1 MRNDGFTHYY
11 GRHKKSVIQ
20 SSVVRKPEKLQV
32 RISGDLQREYHR
44 HKKWFEGN
52 ESEFIRLL
60 ISKGIEKLNEEE
72 IEDIV

>member
-1 MRNDGFTHYY
+1 VRNDGFTHYY
-11 GRHKKSVIQ
+11 GAHKKSAVQ
-20 SSVVRKPEKLQV
+20 TSVLQPEKLQV

-44 HKKWFEGN
+44 HKKWFEGK